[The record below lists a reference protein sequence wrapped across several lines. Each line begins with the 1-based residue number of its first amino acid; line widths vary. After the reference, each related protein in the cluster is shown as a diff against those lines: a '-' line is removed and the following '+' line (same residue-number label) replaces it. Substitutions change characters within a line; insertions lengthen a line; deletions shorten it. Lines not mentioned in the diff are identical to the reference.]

1 MNLTKLIIQINIILP
16 LCFLSTVSRAAN
28 KKICVLADMHVMAP
42 SLIDDENNKEW
53 QEYLKTSK
61 SMADLSV
68 PIFDAIINRII
79 LEKPDLLLIVGDLTK
94 DSEVESHD
102 YVLNKLTKFKQANIP
117 VFVIPGNHD
126 RGWMQR
132 ALKYQN
138 DTCLVAETIDND
150 GFWKLY
156 TDYGYGSDTERY
168 GSTLNYMVEPF
179 PGLTVICIDSGIWCT
194 FREGSIDWVCDKAKT
209 AQAKGNQVLV
219 MMHHM
224 LMPHYY
230 YQNNIFELS
239 IPTDYPDIREKFMQ
253 AGIKVVLS
261 GHSHT
266 SDITRYIDTSGREL
280 YDVCTGSPI
289 SYPCDYRVLT
299 FNDTFSKLS
308 ITTKSLTT
316 LKGYPDF
323 PSYAKERLKESV
335 RNWTQK
341 WLSEK
346 TGFEYEE
353 DEEYGS
359 NNLMINV
366 ISQALSNSFT
376 IHAEGNEPQ
385 NPESEEA
392 VQIFEDL
399 LYYMKN
405 HNFNNAEI
413 IENISLS
420 MKSILGDYP
429 SESDKYNIVNDRTLT
444 IQMPSLTDGIEEIRN
459 DESKKSLWYTL
470 EGIQL
475 SEKPQYP
482 GVYIYEG
489 RKHIIK

>member
-150 GFWKLY
+150 GFGKLY
-156 TDYGYGSDTERY
+156 ADYGYGSDTERY

-444 IQMPSLTDGIEEIRN
+444 IQMPSLTDGIEEKRN

-470 EGIQL
+470 EGIKL
-475 SEKPQYP
+475 SEKPQHP

-489 RKHIIK
+489 RKQIIK

>member
-1 MNLTKLIIQINIILP
+1 M
-16 LCFLSTVSRAAN
+16 
-28 KKICVLADMHVMAP
+28 
-42 SLIDDENNKEW
+42 
-53 QEYLKTSK
+53 
-61 SMADLSV
+61 
-68 PIFDAIINRII
+68 
-79 LEKPDLLLIVGDLTK
+79 
-94 DSEVESHD
+94 
-102 YVLNKLTKFKQANIP
+102 
-117 VFVIPGNHD
+117 
-126 RGWMQR
+126 
-132 ALKYQN
+132 
-138 DTCLVAETIDND
+138 
-150 GFWKLY
+150 
-156 TDYGYGSDTERY
+156 
-168 GSTLNYMVEPF
+168 

-194 FREGSIDWVCDKAKT
+194 FREGSIDWVCEKAKA

-266 SDITRYIDTSGREL
+266 SDITRYIDASGREL
-280 YDVCTGSPI
+280 YDICTGSPI

-299 FNDTFSKLS
+299 FDDTFSKLS
-308 ITTKSLTT
+308 VTTKSLTT
-316 LKGYPDF
+316 LSGYSDF
-323 PSYAKERLKESV
+323 PSYAKERLKQSV
-335 RNWTQK
+335 KNWTQK
-341 WLSEK
+341 WLAEK
-346 TGFEYEE
+346 TGVEYED
-353 DEEYGS
+353 DEEFGS

-366 ISQALSNSFT
+366 MSQALSNSFT

-399 LYYMKN
+399 LYYMKQ
-405 HNFNNAEI
+405 HNFSNAEI

-429 SESDKYNIVNDRTLT
+429 SENDKYNIVNDRTLT
-444 IQMPSLTDGIEEIRN
+444 IQMPSLADGIEEIRS
-459 DESKKSLWYTL
+459 DESKKSFWYTL

-475 SEKPQYP
+475 SEKPQHP
-482 GVYIYEG
+482 GIYIYQG
-489 RKHIIK
+489 HKHIIK

>member
-1 MNLTKLIIQINIILP
+1 MKLARMTFLTSIVLT
-16 LCFLSTVSRAAN
+16 LCFLSTVLRAAN
-28 KKICVLADMHVMAP
+28 KKICVLADIHVMAP
-42 SLIDDENNKEW
+42 TLLDNENNKEW

-61 SMADLSV
+61 SMVDLSV

-79 LEKPDLLLIVGDLTK
+79 LEKPDLLFIVGDLTK

-102 YVLNKLTKFKQANIP
+102 YVLNKLTKFKQAKIP
-117 VFVIPGNHD
+117 VYVIPGNHD

-138 DTCLVAETIDND
+138 DTCTVAETIDND
-150 GFWKLY
+150 GFEKLY
-156 TDYGYGSDTERY
+156 VDYGYGADTERY

-179 PGLTVICIDSGIWCT
+179 LGLTVICIDSGIWCT
-194 FREGSIDWVCDKAKT
+194 FREGSIDWVCEKAKA

-266 SDITRYIDTSGREL
+266 SDITRYIDASGREL
-280 YDVCTGSPI
+280 YDICTGSPI
-289 SYPCDYRVLT
+289 SYPCNYRVLT
-299 FNDTFSKLS
+299 FDDTFSKLS
-308 ITTKSLTT
+308 VTTKSLTT
-316 LKGYPDF
+316 LSGYSDF
-323 PSYAKERLKESV
+323 PSYAKERLKQSV
-335 RNWTQK
+335 KNWTQK
-341 WLSEK
+341 WLAEK
-346 TGFEYEE
+346 TGVEYED
-353 DEEYGS
+353 DEEFGS

-366 ISQALSNSFT
+366 MSQALSNSFT

-385 NPESEEA
+385 NPKSEEA

-399 LYYMKN
+399 LYYMKQ
-405 HNFNNAEI
+405 HNFSNAEI

-429 SESDKYNIVNDRTLT
+429 SENDKYNIVNDRTLT
-444 IQMPSLTDGIEEIRN
+444 IQMPSLADGIEEIRS
-459 DESKKSLWYTL
+459 DESKKSFWYTL

-475 SEKPQYP
+475 SEKPQHP
-482 GVYIYEG
+482 GIYIYQG
-489 RKHIIK
+489 HKHIIK

>member
-1 MNLTKLIIQINIILP
+1 MKLARMTFLTSIVLT
-16 LCFLSTVSRAAN
+16 LCFLSTVLRAAN
-28 KKICVLADMHVMAP
+28 KKICVLADIHVMAP
-42 SLIDDENNKEW
+42 TLLDNENNKEW

-61 SMADLSV
+61 SMVDLSV

-79 LEKPDLLLIVGDLTK
+79 LEKPDILLIVGDLTK

-102 YVLNKLTKFKQANIP
+102 FVLNKLTKFKQAKIP
-117 VFVIPGNHD
+117 VYVIPGNHD

-138 DTCLVAETIDND
+138 DTCTVAETIDND
-150 GFWKLY
+150 GFEKLY
-156 TDYGYGSDTERY
+156 VDYGYGADTERY

-179 PGLTVICIDSGIWCT
+179 PGLTIICIDSGIWCT
-194 FREGSIDWVCDKAKT
+194 FREGSIDWVCEKAKA

-266 SDITRYIDTSGREL
+266 SDITRYIDASGREL
-280 YDVCTGSPI
+280 YDICTGSPI

-299 FNDTFSKLS
+299 FDDTFSKLS
-308 ITTKSLTT
+308 VTTKSLTT
-316 LKGYPDF
+316 LSGYSDF
-323 PSYAKERLKESV
+323 PSYAKERLKQSV
-335 RNWTQK
+335 KNWTQK
-341 WLSEK
+341 WLAEK
-346 TGFEYEE
+346 TGVEYED
-353 DEEYGS
+353 DEEFGS

-366 ISQALSNSFT
+366 MSQALSNSFT

-399 LYYMKN
+399 LYYMKQ
-405 HNFNNAEI
+405 HNFSNAEI

-429 SESDKYNIVNDRTLT
+429 SENDKYNIVNDRTLT
-444 IQMPSLTDGIEEIRN
+444 IQMPSLADGIEEIRS
-459 DESKKSLWYTL
+459 DESNKSFWYTL

-475 SEKPQYP
+475 SEKPQHP
-482 GVYIYEG
+482 GIYIYQG
-489 RKHIIK
+489 HKHIIK

>member
-1 MNLTKLIIQINIILP
+1 MKLARMTFLTSIVLT
-16 LCFLSTVSRAAN
+16 LCFLSTVLRAAN
-28 KKICVLADMHVMAP
+28 KKICVLADIHVMAP
-42 SLIDDENNKEW
+42 TLLDNENNKEW

-61 SMADLSV
+61 SMVDLSV
-68 PIFDAIINRII
+68 PIFDAIIYRII
-79 LEKPDLLLIVGDLTK
+79 LEKPDLLFIVGDLTK

-102 YVLNKLTKFKQANIP
+102 YVLNKLTKFKQAKIP
-117 VFVIPGNHD
+117 VYVIPGNHD

-138 DTCLVAETIDND
+138 DTCTVAETIDND
-150 GFWKLY
+150 GFEKLY
-156 TDYGYGSDTERY
+156 VDYGYGADTERY

-194 FREGSIDWVCDKAKT
+194 FREGSIDWVCEKAKA

-266 SDITRYIDTSGREL
+266 SDITRYIDASGREL
-280 YDVCTGSPI
+280 YDICTGSPI

-299 FNDTFSKLS
+299 FDDTFSKLS
-308 ITTKSLTT
+308 VATKSLTT
-316 LKGYPDF
+316 LSGYSDF
-323 PSYAKERLKESV
+323 PSYAKERLKQSV
-335 RNWTQK
+335 KNWTQK
-341 WLSEK
+341 WLAEK
-346 TGFEYEE
+346 TGVEYED
-353 DEEYGS
+353 DEEFGS

-366 ISQALSNSFT
+366 MSQALSNSFT

-399 LYYMKN
+399 LYYMKQ
-405 HNFNNAEI
+405 HNFSNAEI

-429 SESDKYNIVNDRTLT
+429 SENDKYNIVNDRTLT
-444 IQMPSLTDGIEEIRN
+444 IQMPSLADGIEEIRS
-459 DESKKSLWYTL
+459 DESKKSFWYTL

-475 SEKPQYP
+475 SEKPQHP
-482 GVYIYEG
+482 GIYIYQG
-489 RKHIIK
+489 HKHIIK

>member
-1 MNLTKLIIQINIILP
+1 MKLARMTFLTSIVLT
-16 LCFLSTVSRAAN
+16 LCFLSTVLRAAN
-28 KKICVLADMHVMAP
+28 KKICVLADIHVMAP
-42 SLIDDENNKEW
+42 TLLDNENNKEW

-61 SMADLSV
+61 SMVDLSV

-79 LEKPDLLLIVGDLTK
+79 LEKPDLLFIVGDLTK

-102 YVLNKLTKFKQANIP
+102 YVLNKLTKFKQAKIP
-117 VFVIPGNHD
+117 VYVIPGNHD

-138 DTCLVAETIDND
+138 DTCTVAETIDND
-150 GFWKLY
+150 GFEKLY
-156 TDYGYGSDTERY
+156 VDYGYGADTERY

-194 FREGSIDWVCDKAKT
+194 FREGSIDWVCEKAK
-209 AQAKGNQVLV
+209 AVQAKGNQVLV

-266 SDITRYIDTSGREL
+266 SDITRYIDASGREL
-280 YDVCTGSPI
+280 YDICTGSPI

-299 FNDTFSKLS
+299 FDDTFSKLS
-308 ITTKSLTT
+308 VTTKSLTT
-316 LKGYPDF
+316 LSGYSDF
-323 PSYAKERLKESV
+323 PSYAKERLKQSV
-335 RNWTQK
+335 KNWTQK
-341 WLSEK
+341 WLAEK
-346 TGFEYEE
+346 TGVEYED
-353 DEEYGS
+353 DEEFGS

-366 ISQALSNSFT
+366 MSQALSNSFT

-399 LYYMKN
+399 LYYMKQ
-405 HNFNNAEI
+405 HNFSNAEI

-429 SESDKYNIVNDRTLT
+429 SENDKFNIVNDRTLT
-444 IQMPSLTDGIEEIRN
+444 IQMPSLADGIKDIRS
-459 DESKKSLWYTL
+459 DESKKALWYTL

-475 SEKPQYP
+475 SEKPRHP
-482 GVYIYEG
+482 GVYIYQG
-489 RKHIIK
+489 HKHIIK

>member
-1 MNLTKLIIQINIILP
+1 MKLARMTFLTSIVLT
-16 LCFLSTVSRAAN
+16 LCFLSTVLRAAN
-28 KKICVLADMHVMAP
+28 KKICVLADIHVMAP
-42 SLIDDENNKEW
+42 TLLDNENNKEW

-61 SMADLSV
+61 SMVDLSV

-79 LEKPDLLLIVGDLTK
+79 LEKPDLLFIVGDLTK

-102 YVLNKLTKFKQANIP
+102 YVLNKLTKFKQAKIP
-117 VFVIPGNHD
+117 VYVIPGNHD

-138 DTCLVAETIDND
+138 DTCTVAETIDND
-150 GFWKLY
+150 GFEKLY
-156 TDYGYGSDTERY
+156 VDYGYGADTERY

-194 FREGSIDWVCDKAKT
+194 FREGSIDWVCEKAKA

-266 SDITRYIDTSGREL
+266 SDITRYIDASGREL
-280 YDVCTGSPI
+280 YDICTGSPI

-299 FNDTFSKLS
+299 FDDTFSKLS
-308 ITTKSLTT
+308 VTTKSLTT
-316 LKGYPDF
+316 LSGYSDF
-323 PSYAKERLKESV
+323 PSYAKERLKQSV
-335 RNWTQK
+335 KNWTQK
-341 WLSEK
+341 WLAEK
-346 TGFEYEE
+346 TGVEYED
-353 DEEYGS
+353 DEEFGS

-366 ISQALSNSFT
+366 MPQALSNSFT

-399 LYYMKN
+399 LYYMKQ
-405 HNFNNAEI
+405 HNFSNAEI

-429 SESDKYNIVNDRTLT
+429 SENDKYNIVNDRTLT
-444 IQMPSLTDGIEEIRN
+444 IQMPSLADGIEEIRS
-459 DESKKSLWYTL
+459 DESKKSFWYTL

-475 SEKPQYP
+475 SEKPQHP
-482 GVYIYEG
+482 GIYIYQG
-489 RKHIIK
+489 HKHIIK

>member
-1 MNLTKLIIQINIILP
+1 MKLARMTFLTSIVLT
-16 LCFLSTVSRAAN
+16 LCFLSTVLRAAN
-28 KKICVLADMHVMAP
+28 KKICVLADIHVMAP
-42 SLIDDENNKEW
+42 TLLDNENNKEW

-61 SMADLSV
+61 SMVDLSV

-102 YVLNKLTKFKQANIP
+102 FVLNKLTKFKQAKIP
-117 VFVIPGNHD
+117 VYVIPGNHD
-126 RGWMQR
+126 RGWMQH

-138 DTCLVAETIDND
+138 DTCTVAETIDND
-150 GFWKLY
+150 GFEKLY
-156 TDYGYGSDTERY
+156 VDYGYGADTDRY

-194 FREGSIDWVCDKAKT
+194 FREGSIDWVCEKAKA

-266 SDITRYIDTSGREL
+266 SDITRYIDASGREL
-280 YDVCTGSPI
+280 YDICTGSPI
-289 SYPCDYRVLT
+289 SYPCDYRILT
-299 FNDTFSKLS
+299 FDDTFSKLS
-308 ITTKSLTT
+308 VTTKSLTA
-316 LKGYPDF
+316 LSGYPDF

-335 RNWTQK
+335 KNWTQK
-341 WLSEK
+341 WLAEK
-346 TGFEYEE
+346 IGVEYDD
-353 DEEYGS
+353 DEEFGS

-399 LYYMKN
+399 LYYMKQ
-405 HNFNNAEI
+405 HNFSNAEI

-429 SESDKYNIVNDRTLT
+429 SENDKYNIVNDRTLT
-444 IQMPSLTDGIEEIRN
+444 IQMPSLADGIEEIRN
-459 DESKKSLWYTL
+459 NESKNSFWYSL

-475 SEKPQYP
+475 SEKPQHP
-482 GVYIYEG
+482 GVYIYQG
-489 RKHIIK
+489 HKHIIK